1 MEYYFYSFIFVSNIK
16 DMSYY
21 YENLNTDED
30 VIGFLKTS
38 QKEGKIVKFAENDD
52 FITADVAWAFNFQG
66 HKVERRKFIYRL
78 TISEFVYNRESQ
90 LYIRP
95 KDHLLNDRRTK
106 TFELLQKILRGVL
119 PD

>member
-1 MEYYFYSFIFVSNIK
+1 MEYHEINLIFVSNIK
-16 DMSYY
+16 DMGYY

-38 QKEGKIVKFAENDD
+38 QKEGKIVKFVENDN
-52 FITADVAWAFNFQG
+52 FISADVAWAFNFQG
-66 HKVERRKFIYRL
+66 RKVERRKFIYRL

-95 KDHLLNDRRTK
+95 KDHLLYERRTK
-106 TFELLQKILRGVL
+106 TFELLHKLLRGVL